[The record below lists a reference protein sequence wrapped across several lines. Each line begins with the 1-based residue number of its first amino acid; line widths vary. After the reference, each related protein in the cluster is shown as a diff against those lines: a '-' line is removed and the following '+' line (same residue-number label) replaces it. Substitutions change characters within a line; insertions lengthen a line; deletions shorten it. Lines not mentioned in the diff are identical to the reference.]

1 MSSSRSDDA
10 EKALR
15 LASTLETILDREF
28 DVLKSSNLDEFES
41 LQPEKLTIL
50 QDLTHTHAVSC
61 FDINDSRHSYKSMA
75 DLVEVMESCKNKF
88 QRNDLLINK
97 KIETVKSAL
106 NTLRNGSDNRP
117 LELYDKLG
125 MLGSKKRGG

>member
-1 MSSSRSDDA
+1 MSISRSDDA

-15 LASTLETILDREF
+15 LASTLEAILDKEF
-28 DVLKSSNLDEFES
+28 DVLKDSDLDQFES

-50 QDLTHTHAVSC
+50 QDLTHTQAVSA
-61 FDINDSRHSYKSMA
+61 FYDNDFHHSHKSMA
-75 DLVEVMESCKNKF
+75 DLIEVMESCKNKF

-125 MLGSKKRGG
+125 MLGAKKRGG

>member
-1 MSSSRSDDA
+1 MSSSRSGDV
-10 EKALR
+10 EKAMR
-15 LASTLETILDREF
+15 LALTLETILEREF
-28 DVLKSSNLDEFES
+28 DVLKHSDLDQFES

-50 QDLTHTHAVSC
+50 QDLTHTQAVSS
-61 FDINDSRHSYKSMA
+61 FYDTDSHRSLKGMA
-75 DLVEVMESCKNKF
+75 DLIEVMESCKNKF

-106 NTLRNGSDNRP
+106 NTLRNGADNRP

>member
-1 MSSSRSDDA
+1 MSSSHSGDV
-10 EKALR
+10 EKAMR
-15 LASTLETILDREF
+15 LALTLETILEREF
-28 DVLKSSNLDEFES
+28 DVLKHSDLDQFES

-50 QDLTHTHAVSC
+50 QDLTHTQAVSS
-61 FDINDSRHSYKSMA
+61 FYDTDSHQSLKGMA
-75 DLVEVMESCKNKF
+75 DLIEVMESCKNKF

-106 NTLRNGSDNRP
+106 NTLRNGADNRP